1 MRKQQSNEKAKSFT
15 LIELLACQG
24 IARRAKRLI
33 NFTLI
38 ELLVVIAII
47 AILASM
53 LLPALNK
60 ARAKAKAIKCVNNLR
75 QCGVASQLYIQ
86 DYDGMF
92 PIFAN
97 LSTGISNTATW
108 LLDGNY
114 VKSGDIFLCPSCF
127 PNSYQFSLTYGALY
141 YAPVK
146 NLIYKNGSPSY
157 RFLKA
162 KNLKQPSR
170 YVLLAD
176 SVNLNSSSVNYGK
189 GYSSI
194 FYNDVLKYSCSIRH
208 GGFCNIAFAD
218 GHVEPLSINQMA
230 EVFKEMY
237 DDSTIQV
244 RAADAAMRIISAD

>member
-1 MRKQQSNEKAKSFT
+1 MRKQQANEKAKS
-15 LIELLACQG
+15 
-24 IARRAKRLI
+24 
-33 NFTLI
+33 FTLI

-53 LLPALNK
+53 LLPALGK
-60 ARAKAKAIKCVNNLR
+60 ARNKAKAIKCVNNLR
-75 QCGVASQLYIQ
+75 QCGIASQLYIQ

-97 LSTGISNTATW
+97 LSSGVFTPDKW
-108 LLDGNY
+108 LIEGNY
-114 VKSGDIFLCPSCF
+114 IKNGDAFLCPSCL
-127 PNSYQFSLTYGALY
+127 PNSYQFSLTYGVLY

-157 RFLKA
+157 RFLKS
-162 KNLKQPSR
+162 KSLKQPSR
-170 YVLLAD
+170 YILMAD
-176 SVNLNSSSVNYGK
+176 SVNLNTSSVNYGK

-208 GGFCNIAFAD
+208 NSFCNIAFAD

-244 RAADAAMRIISAD
+244 RAADAAMRIISAN